1 MTAFALAGAAVTIV
15 ALLVNVGLRVVA
27 RNCDD
32 FQQRFGEIV
41 ESWQRG
47 DLIIL
52 VRHTEKCSE
61 SEPGCSPDDPG
72 LTTAGFNQARQ
83 IGTGIKALGP
93 AESDIYYSPTT
104 RTELTARTA
113 FTGDMQ
119 PLGFLL
125 DDCAVDLM
133 AKASRLKK
141 QAVNLVLVTHSHCL
155 NELRGAHRQ
164 PLLEFNASYDAYY
177 GVALFFNHTG
187 NGDAEMVSCAAPEH
201 WEEIRL
207 HHGN

>member
-1 MTAFALAGAAVTIV
+1 MSTFALAGAIVVIVT
-15 ALLVNVGLRVVA
+15 LLVHVGLRVIA
-27 RNCDD
+27 RDCDD
-32 FQQRFGEIV
+32 FQQRLGEIV
-41 ESWQRG
+41 NSWQRG

-52 VRHTEKCSE
+52 VRHTEKCSK

-72 LTTAGFNQARQ
+72 LTAAGFDQPRQ
-83 IGTGIKALGP
+83 IGAKIRALGP

-155 NELRGAHRQ
+155 NELRGDYRQ
-164 PLLEFNASYDAYY
+164 PLLEFNAGDDAYY